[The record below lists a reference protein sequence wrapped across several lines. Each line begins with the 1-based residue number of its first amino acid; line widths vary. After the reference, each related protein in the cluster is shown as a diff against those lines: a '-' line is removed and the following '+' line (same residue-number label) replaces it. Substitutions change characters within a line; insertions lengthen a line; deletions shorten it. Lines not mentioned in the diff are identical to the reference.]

1 MRNVSENGNKKRKKK
16 IRVFHIIV
24 FAFVLYFVYTLY
36 DQQIQMNKY
45 DSQIEMYT
53 SDIKSKTELKEYY
66 SGQKVNINSDE
77 YIEKIARESLGYVKN
92 IYRCKQIAA
101 AHASC
106 LAPIDFIYGE
116 YFFTLFYCI

>member
-1 MRNVSENGNKKRKKK
+1 MRNVSENGNKKRKRK

-77 YIEKIARESLGYVKN
+77 YIEKIARESLGYVKPYEK
-92 IYRCKQIAA
+92 IF
-101 AHASC
+101 
-106 LAPIDFIYGE
+106 IDANR
-116 YFFTLFYCI
+116 

>member
-1 MRNVSENGNKKRKKK
+1 MRNVSENGNKKRNKK

-77 YIEKIARESLGYVKN
+77 YIEKIARESLGYVKPYEK
-92 IYRCKQIAA
+92 IF
-101 AHASC
+101 
-106 LAPIDFIYGE
+106 IDANR
-116 YFFTLFYCI
+116 

>member
-1 MRNVSENGNKKRKKK
+1 MRNVSENGNKKRKKE

-77 YIEKIARESLGYVKN
+77 YIEKIARESLGYVKPYEK
-92 IYRCKQIAA
+92 IF
-101 AHASC
+101 
-106 LAPIDFIYGE
+106 IDANR
-116 YFFTLFYCI
+116 

>member
-16 IRVFHIIV
+16 IRAFHVIV

-77 YIEKIARESLGYVKN
+77 YIEKIARESLGYVKPYEK
-92 IYRCKQIAA
+92 IF
-101 AHASC
+101 
-106 LAPIDFIYGE
+106 IDANR
-116 YFFTLFYCI
+116 